1 MLAPPSS
8 GGKSTFDIADRGHNR
23 EWSLDFRAISGYSPA
38 MDTNQLLMVFIAV
51 TSVAV
56 LLQLAILI
64 ALYGATR
71 KTSKHVE
78 ELADKIQ
85 TRGLPLIDSVQE
97 LVNANRANVD
107 TIVANVAETS
117 KVVKG
122 QLERADQTMTVVLD
136 RTRAHFERADQM
148 FGRTI
153 DRVEHA
159 TDTVRRTVE
168 PPVRH
173 INGVVQGIAV
183 GLSALF
189 GRRPNGRVVQKEDH
203 FI

>member
-1 MLAPPSS
+1 
-8 GGKSTFDIADRGHNR
+8 
-23 EWSLDFRAISGYSPA
+23 

-71 KTSKHVE
+71 KTSKRVE
-78 ELADKIQ
+78 TLADEIES
-85 TRGLPLIDSVQE
+85 RALPMLDSVQA

-107 TIVANVAETS
+107 TIIANAADTS

-122 QLERADQTMTVVLD
+122 QLERADQTITVILD
-136 RTRAHFERADQM
+136 RTRSHFERADRM
-148 FGRTI
+148 MNSTMN
-153 DRVEHA
+153 RVEHA
-159 TDTVRRTVE
+159 TDTVRRTVDT
-168 PPVRH
+168 PVRH

-183 GLSALF
+183 GISTLI
-189 GRRPNGRVVQKEDH
+189 GRRPNGRVVEKEDH